1 MMIAKNKIKI
11 FNPWFFSFGVSV
23 ALFVLVFIK
32 YLNYDKSFS
41 NRIYP
46 NVSIDKVDFSAKT
59 KQEVE
64 KYFENKS
71 VAFKSASITIIVD
84 NEPVATF
91 SGQQLKLRYD
101 GQTAA
106 ERAFLVGRSSFFLSA
121 LYQRITALLNL
132 TKFNFSSSID
142 FDDGIIRERLEVLK
156 DEIDKPA
163 KNALFKFENNKVVSF
178 RKEENGQE
186 LNIDSILTDIDRAV
200 NSLRNE
206 VEPKSIVIKPIII
219 KPDISLSSI
228 NNYGIEE
235 LIAEGRSDYSHS
247 IPGRIHNV
255 ILAASKFNG
264 VLIPPGKVFSF
275 NDTVGDISALTG
287 YQPAYII
294 KDGKTVLGDG
304 GGVCQVSTT
313 LFRAAL
319 NAGLPIVDRSAHAY
333 RVSYYENDM
342 GPGFD
347 ATVFSPSVDLK
358 IKNDTSSYIL
368 IQTEVDENNNLLFF
382 RFFGKKDDRRVEIS
396 DPIVWDVVAPPDPR
410 YQDDPILKKGVVKQV
425 DFPAWGSKASFNYK
439 VYKNGKLTID
449 QKFYSIYRPWQAVY
463 LVGTAD

>member
-132 TKFNFSSSID
+132 AKFSFSSSID

>member
-1 MMIAKNKIKI
+1 MIIAKNKIKI

-275 NDTVGDISALTG
+275 NDTVRDISALTG

>member
-319 NAGLPIVDRSAHAY
+319 NAGLPIIDRSAHAY